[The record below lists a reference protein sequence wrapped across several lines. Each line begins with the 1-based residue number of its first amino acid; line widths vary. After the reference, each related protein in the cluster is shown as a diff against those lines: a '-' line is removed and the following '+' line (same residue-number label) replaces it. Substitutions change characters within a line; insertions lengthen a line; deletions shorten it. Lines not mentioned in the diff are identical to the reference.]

1 MKINKQDINDNYM
14 LDHIVIGE
22 MAIDG
27 TAKTFDD
34 IEKRTCNFIRNVISD
49 MIRKGDYFH
58 VLYDYEEGKEYLVA
72 KEGSHIEIMT
82 ETGLLYFS
90 CNLERKDDVYEN
102 IL

>member
-58 VLYDYEEGKEYLVA
+58 VLYDYEEGKEYL
-72 KEGSHIEIMT
+72 T

>member
-1 MKINKQDINDNYM
+1 MI
-14 LDHIVIGE
+14 
-22 MAIDG
+22 
-27 TAKTFDD
+27 D
-34 IEKRTCNFIRNVISD
+34 IEKRTCNFVRNVISD

-90 CNLERKDDVYEN
+90 CNLERKDDIYEN
-102 IL
+102 IFQAIGSCDTTSAQ